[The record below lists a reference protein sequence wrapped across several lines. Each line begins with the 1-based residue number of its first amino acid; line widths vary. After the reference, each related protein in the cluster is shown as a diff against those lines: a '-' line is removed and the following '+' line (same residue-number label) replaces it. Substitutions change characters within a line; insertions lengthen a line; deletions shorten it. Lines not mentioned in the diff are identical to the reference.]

1 VWMQADLRAPPRR
14 LLAVVCGALITLC
27 LLVAA
32 GCARQLPLA
41 LSPTAPVQ
49 VTELGG
55 TPYTLDSSSD
65 AYRTLSRWVA
75 DNHSGWSWGHY
86 YTTPPARGFIVR
98 SGALELRFFDSTVLV
113 RTPQGDYLKTVP
125 PSEYAFLQRQGK

>member
-1 VWMQADLRAPPRR
+1 MQPDVQPPRR
-14 LLAVVCGALITLC
+14 RLRTIAWGALIPLC
-27 LLVAA
+27 LLLVT

-41 LSPTAPVQ
+41 LSPNAPVQ
-49 VTELGG
+49 ITEFGG

-65 AYRTLSRWVA
+65 GYRTLARWIA

-98 SGALELRFFDSTVLV
+98 SGSLELRFFDSTALV
-113 RTPQGDYLKTVP
+113 RTPQGDFLKAVP
-125 PSEYAFLQRQGK
+125 SSEYAFLQRQGK